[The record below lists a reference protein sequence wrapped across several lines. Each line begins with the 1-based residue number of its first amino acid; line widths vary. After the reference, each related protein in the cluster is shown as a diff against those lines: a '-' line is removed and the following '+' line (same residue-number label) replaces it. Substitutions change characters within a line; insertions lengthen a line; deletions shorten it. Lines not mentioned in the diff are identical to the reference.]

1 MDILQIIK
9 NRRSVM
15 PHQFIKKEI
24 EKKQLRK
31 ILGAASWAP
40 THKKTEPW
48 RFKVFK
54 NKSKEKLGIFLAEKY
69 KDTSERFSSFR
80 YDKIVTKVDQSA
92 LVIAI
97 CIQRDLKE
105 SIPEWEEIAAVA
117 MAVQNMWLYSS
128 SVGIGGYW
136 SSPKLINYLSDHIKL
151 EKGERCLGFFY
162 MGYYSEKN
170 VERVPRSIENKTTY
184 FN

>member
-1 MDILQIIK
+1 
-9 NRRSVM
+9 M

-24 EKKQLRK
+24 EEKQLRK

-80 YDKIVTKVDQSA
+80 LSK
-92 LVIAI
+92 
-97 CIQRDLKE
+97 
-105 SIPEWEEIAAVA
+105 
-117 MAVQNMWLYSS
+117 
-128 SVGIGGYW
+128 
-136 SSPKLINYLSDHIKL
+136 NY
-151 EKGERCLGFFY
+151 
-162 MGYYSEKN
+162 KN
-170 VERVPRSIENKTTY
+170 RI
-184 FN
+184 